1 MKDLSIRKQ
10 LINDIKSL
18 NPELLPQVHQY
29 LEVLKTDKNYKKKDW
44 KSLVGYLSDEEA
56 RAQKELIDQEF
67 GLKS

>member
-44 KSLVGYLSDEEA
+44 KSWLYS
-56 RAQKELIDQEF
+56 K
-67 GLKS
+67 